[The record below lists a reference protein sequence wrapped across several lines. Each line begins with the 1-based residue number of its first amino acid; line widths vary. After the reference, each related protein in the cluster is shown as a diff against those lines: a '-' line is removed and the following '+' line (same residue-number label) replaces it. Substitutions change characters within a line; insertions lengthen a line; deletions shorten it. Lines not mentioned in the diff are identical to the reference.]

1 MIKAFDKGNPEND
14 TRYTVMLYDDISGYL
29 WAGSYSTKI
38 KDRDCSINS
47 GRGMAQDLSLK
58 EQKQILTDNRDFIVD
73 NLDPDDVIDELIQD
87 HLIGENAAQK
97 VTQPM
102 GWSREEKNRII
113 IDQLSISGP
122 GAVKKF
128 CEIIR
133 RKKKANIHCRE
144 TREM

>member
-1 MIKAFDKGNPEND
+1 
-14 TRYTVMLYDDISGYL
+14 
-29 WAGSYSTKI
+29 
-38 KDRDCSINS
+38 
-47 GRGMAQDLSLK
+47 MAQDLSF
-58 EQKQILTDNRDFIVD
+58 QKQVLKDNRDFIID

-102 GWSREEKNRII
+102 GWSRKEKNGII

-122 GAVKKF
+122 GVVKKF

-133 RKKKANIHCRE
+133 RKKR
-144 TREM
+144 

>member
-1 MIKAFDKGNPEND
+1 MTLE
-14 TRYTVMLYDDISGYL
+14 
-29 WAGSYSTKI
+29 
-38 KDRDCSINS
+38 
-47 GRGMAQDLSLK
+47 LSL
-58 EQKQILTDNRDFIVD
+58 EQQERVLRDNRDFIVKH
-73 NLDPDDVIDELIQD
+73 LDPDDVIDELIQG

-113 IDQLSISGP
+113 IDQLSMSGP

-133 RKKKANIHCRE
+133 RKKRQIFIAEKLEKCKRNNLCNVFQYNIMCINFILCVCVCACVCAEYKITVGH
-144 TREM
+144 

>member
-1 MIKAFDKGNPEND
+1 MAEVDSK
-14 TRYTVMLYDDISGYL
+14 
-29 WAGSYSTKI
+29 
-38 KDRDCSINS
+38 RDLE
-47 GRGMAQDLSLK
+47 R
-58 EQKQILTDNRDFIVD
+58 QKQILRENRHFIVD
-73 NLDPDDVIDELIQD
+73 NLDPDDVIDELIRD

-113 IDQLSISGP
+113 VDQLSMSGP

-133 RKKKANIHCRE
+133 RKKRQIFIAEELEKSK
-144 TREM
+144 